1 MSMSGNGA
9 PQPIVVD
16 CDPGQDDALALLL
29 AWGSDRIDLRA
40 VTTVGGNCSARQGAR
55 NALGLRL
62 LAGRPET
69 PIAVGLDCDRAFGD
83 LPRSFVHG
91 PKGIEGF
98 DLPDGGEP
106 PDDVDGVEL
115 LLEHVRAT
123 PGLILCALG
132 PLTNV
137 AEALGR
143 DRAAFDHI
151 RRIAIMGGSTE
162 RGNRTPSAEF
172 NIWVDPEA
180 ADTVLSSGLPIS
192 MVGLNTTYRAL
203 IPPEVI
209 AEIAAMPNAAGPA
222 VAGLLESYGRRYKAR
237 FGFATP
243 PVHDLLVTAEL
254 VDPGMIAFARANV
267 VVELEGRFTRG
278 ATVVDLKSVT
288 GRPANIDIAV
298 GVDTTRL
305 WGCFI
310 QALRSLP

>member
-1 MSMSGNGA
+1 M
-9 PQPIVVD
+9 
-16 CDPGQDDALALLL
+16 
-29 AWGSDRIDLRA
+29 
-40 VTTVGGNCSARQGAR
+40 TTVGGNCSARQGAR

-69 PIAVGLDCDRAFGD
+69 PVAVGLDCDRAFGD

-106 PDDVDGVEL
+106 PDNVDGVEL

-123 PGLILCALG
+123 PGLIVCALG

-137 AEALGR
+137 AEALRR

-151 RRIAIMGGSTE
+151 QRIAIMGGSTE

-180 ADTVLSSGLPIS
+180 ANAVLSSSLPIS
-192 MVGLNTTYRAL
+192 LIGLNTTYQAL

-209 AEIAAMPNAAGPA
+209 AEIAAMPNTAGPA

-254 VDPGMIAFARANV
+254 DDPGLVAFVRANV
-267 VVELEGRFTRG
+267 VVELEGHFTRG
-278 ATVVDLKSVT
+278 ATVVDLRLVT
-288 GRPANIDIAV
+288 GRPANIDVAV